1 MQSKI
6 KLRNAGLR
14 PTNQRIIIADLLFNG
29 SNRHFTAE
37 NLLDEI
43 NLSGN
48 KMSIAT
54 VYNCLKKFKN
64 VGLIN
69 QVESVNDT
77 AIFDTN
83 MDFHHHFLDEE
94 TGELTD
100 IKNNQIRL
108 LKLPEIPKGS
118 TRSPLFG
125 SLKNIRLSWIGGL
138 KGKECLL

>member
-54 VYNCLKKFKN
+54 VYNCLKRFKN

-69 QVESVNDT
+69 QVESVKDT

-100 IKNNQIRL
+100 IKNNEIHL
-108 LKLPEIPKGS
+108 LKLPEIPKGYINS
-118 TRSPLFG
+118 G
-125 SLKNIRLSWIGGL
+125 VDIIIKIKKNNWFN
-138 KGKECLL
+138 LL

>member
-1 MQSKI
+1 MHSKT

-14 PTNQRIIIADLLFNG
+14 PTNQRIIIADILLNG
-29 SNRHFTAE
+29 SKKHFTAE

-48 KMSIAT
+48 KMSVAT
-54 VYNCLKKFKN
+54 IYNCLKNFKS

-69 QVESVNDT
+69 QVESLTDT

-83 MDFHHHFLDEE
+83 TDAHHHFLDEE

-100 IKNNQIRL
+100 ISSNEINL
-108 LKLPEIPKGS
+108 LKLPDVPYGFIKKGVDVIIKIK
-118 TRSPLFG
+118 
-125 SLKNIRLSWIGGL
+125 KNI
-138 KGKECLL
+138 

>member
-54 VYNCLKKFKN
+54 VYNCLKTFKN

-69 QVESVNDT
+69 QVESIKDT

-100 IKNNQIRL
+100 IKNNEIRL
-108 LKLPEIPKGS
+108 LKLPETPEGYINSGVDIIIKIK
-118 TRSPLFG
+118 
-125 SLKNIRLSWIGGL
+125 KNNWFN
-138 KGKECLL
+138 LL

>member
-54 VYNCLKKFKN
+54 VYNSLKKFKN

-83 MDFHHHFLDEE
+83 MDFHHHFLDVE

-100 IKNNQIRL
+100 IKNNEISL
-108 LKLPEIPKGS
+108 LKLPETPEGFINSGVDIIIKIK
-118 TRSPLFG
+118 
-125 SLKNIRLSWIGGL
+125 KNN
-138 KGKECLL
+138 

>member
-1 MQSKI
+1 
-6 KLRNAGLR
+6 
-14 PTNQRIIIADLLFNG
+14 
-29 SNRHFTAE
+29 
-37 NLLDEI
+37 
-43 NLSGN
+43 
-48 KMSIAT
+48 MSIAT

-108 LKLPEIPKGS
+108 LKLPEIPKGYINS
-118 TRSPLFG
+118 G
-125 SLKNIRLSWIGGL
+125 VDIIIKIKKNN
-138 KGKECLL
+138 

>member
-1 MQSKI
+1 MHSKT

-14 PTNQRIIIADLLFNG
+14 PTNQRIIIADILLNG
-29 SNRHFTAE
+29 QNRHFTAE

-69 QVESVNDT
+69 QVESFTDT
-77 AIFDTN
+77 SIFDTN
-83 MDFHHHFLDEE
+83 IESHHHFLDEE

-100 IKNNQIRL
+100 ISDNEINL
-108 LKLPEIPKGS
+108 LKLPDVPYGYIKKGVDVIIKIK
-118 TRSPLFG
+118 
-125 SLKNIRLSWIGGL
+125 KNI
-138 KGKECLL
+138 

>member
-54 VYNCLKKFKN
+54 VYNCLKRFKN

-69 QVESVNDT
+69 QVESIKDT

-100 IKNNQIRL
+100 IKNN
-108 LKLPEIPKGS
+108 EIH
-118 TRSPLFG
+118 F
-125 SLKNIRLSWIGGL
+125 
-138 KGKECLL
+138 

>member
-54 VYNCLKKFKN
+54 VYNCLKRFKK

-69 QVESVNDT
+69 QVESIKDT

-100 IKNNQIRL
+100 IKNSEIRL
-108 LKLPEIPKGS
+108 LKLPETPEGYINSGVDIIIKIK
-118 TRSPLFG
+118 
-125 SLKNIRLSWIGGL
+125 KNN
-138 KGKECLL
+138 

>member
-1 MQSKI
+1 MHSKT

-14 PTNQRIIIADLLFNG
+14 PTNQRIIIADILLNG

-69 QVESVNDT
+69 QVESFTDT
-77 AIFDTN
+77 SIFDTN
-83 MDFHHHFLDEE
+83 IESHHHFLDEE

-100 IKNNQIRL
+100 ISDNEINL
-108 LKLPEIPKGS
+108 LKLPDVPYGYIKKGVDVIIKIK
-118 TRSPLFG
+118 
-125 SLKNIRLSWIGGL
+125 KNI
-138 KGKECLL
+138 

>member
-37 NLLDEI
+37 NLLEEI

-94 TGELTD
+94 TGELID

-108 LKLPEIPKGS
+108 LKLPEIPKL
-118 TRSPLFG
+118 PA
-125 SLKNIRLSWIGGL
+125 
-138 KGKECLL
+138 

>member
-1 MQSKI
+1 MHSKT

-14 PTNQRIIIADLLFNG
+14 PTNQRIIIADILLNG

-69 QVESVNDT
+69 QVESFTDT
-77 AIFDTN
+77 SIFDTN
-83 MDFHHHFLDEE
+83 IESHHHFLDEE

-100 IKNNQIRL
+100 ISDNEINL
-108 LKLPEIPKGS
+108 LKLPDVPYGFIKKGVDVIIKIK
-118 TRSPLFG
+118 
-125 SLKNIRLSWIGGL
+125 KNI
-138 KGKECLL
+138 

>member
-1 MQSKI
+1 MHSKK

-14 PTNQRIIIADLLFNG
+14 PTNQRIIIADILLNG

-69 QVESVNDT
+69 QVESFTDT
-77 AIFDTN
+77 SIFDTN
-83 MDFHHHFLDEE
+83 IESHHHFLDEE

-100 IKNNQIRL
+100 ISDNEINL
-108 LKLPEIPKGS
+108 LKLPDVPYGYIKKGVDVIIKIK
-118 TRSPLFG
+118 
-125 SLKNIRLSWIGGL
+125 KNI
-138 KGKECLL
+138 

>member
-48 KMSIAT
+48 KMSIST
-54 VYNCLKKFKN
+54 VYNCLKRFKN
-64 VGLIN
+64 VCLIN
-69 QVESVNDT
+69 QVESIKDT

-100 IKNNQIRL
+100 IKNNEIRL
-108 LKLPEIPKGS
+108 LKLHETHEGYINSGVDIIIKIK
-118 TRSPLFG
+118 
-125 SLKNIRLSWIGGL
+125 KNN
-138 KGKECLL
+138 

>member
-54 VYNCLKKFKN
+54 VYNCLKRFKK

-69 QVESVNDT
+69 QVESIKDT

-100 IKNNQIRL
+100 IKNNEIRL
-108 LKLPEIPKGS
+108 LKLPETPEGYINSGVDIIIKIK
-118 TRSPLFG
+118 
-125 SLKNIRLSWIGGL
+125 KNN
-138 KGKECLL
+138 

>member
-1 MQSKI
+1 MVYTMDNKE
-6 KLRNAGLR
+6 KLRSAGLR
-14 PTNQRIIIADLLFNG
+14 PTKQRMIIANILLDG
-29 SNRHFTAE
+29 SNKHFTSE
-37 NLLDEI
+37 NLQDEI

-48 KMSIAT
+48 TISIAT

-100 IKNNQIRL
+100 IKNNEIHL
-108 LKLPEIPKGS
+108 LKLPETPKGYINS
-118 TRSPLFG
+118 G
-125 SLKNIRLSWIGGL
+125 VDIIIKIKKNN
-138 KGKECLL
+138 

>member
-1 MQSKI
+1 MHSKT

-14 PTNQRIIIADLLFNG
+14 PTNQRIIIADILLNG
-29 SNRHFTAE
+29 PNRHFTAE

-54 VYNCLKKFKN
+54 VYNCLKKFKS

-69 QVESVNDT
+69 QVESFTDT
-77 AIFDTN
+77 SIFDTN
-83 MDFHHHFLDEE
+83 TDYHHHFLDEE

-100 IKNNQIRL
+100 ISDNEINL
-108 LKLPEIPKGS
+108 LKLPDVPYGYIKKGVDVIIKIK
-118 TRSPLFG
+118 
-125 SLKNIRLSWIGGL
+125 KNI
-138 KGKECLL
+138 